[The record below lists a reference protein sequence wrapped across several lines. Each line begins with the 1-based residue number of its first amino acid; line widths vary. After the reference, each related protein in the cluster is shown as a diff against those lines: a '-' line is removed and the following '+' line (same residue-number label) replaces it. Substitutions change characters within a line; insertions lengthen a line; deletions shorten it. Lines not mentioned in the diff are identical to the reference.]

1 MRLLKWLCLLVLCLF
16 ALDALYALYIH
27 AARVLE
33 EKNTVRNEKG
43 VREGCE
49 AFDMGEGEVAILCVH
64 GFGDSPALW
73 KKWRPHCVGA
83 KKRCK

>member
-49 AFDMGEGEVAILCVH
+49 AFDMGGRGGGYFMCPRVWRLSGSMEKH
-64 GFGDSPALW
+64 GA
-73 KKWRPHCVGA
+73 
-83 KKRCK
+83 